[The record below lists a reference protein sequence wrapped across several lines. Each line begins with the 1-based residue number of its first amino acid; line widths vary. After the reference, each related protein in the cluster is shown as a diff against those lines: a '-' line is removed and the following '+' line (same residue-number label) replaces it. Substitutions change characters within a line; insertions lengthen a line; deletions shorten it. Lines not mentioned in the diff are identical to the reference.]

1 MKKIIEVLYYIMGLT
16 GFLIVLGSVDS
27 TLLAL
32 SEMVFLGFGGLS
44 LMVLAMVTISHLHN
58 NHNNRK

>member
-1 MKKIIEVLYYIMGLT
+1 MKKILDVVYYIMGLI

-32 SEMVFLGFGGLS
+32 GEMVFLGFGGLS
-44 LMVLAMVTISHLHN
+44 LMVLSLVAITY
-58 NHNNRK
+58 NNRK

>member
-44 LMVLAMVTISHLHN
+44 LMVLAMVAISHLHN

>member
-1 MKKIIEVLYYIMGLT
+1 MKKVIEVVYYIMGLT

-44 LMVLAMVTISHLHN
+44 LMVLAMVAISHLHN